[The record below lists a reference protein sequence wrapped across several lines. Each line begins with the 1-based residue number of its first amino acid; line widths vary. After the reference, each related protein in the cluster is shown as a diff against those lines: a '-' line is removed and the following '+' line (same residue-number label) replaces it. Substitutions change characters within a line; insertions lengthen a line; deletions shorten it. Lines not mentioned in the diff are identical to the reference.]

1 MARKKLET
9 LTEQMFYVL
18 LSLRRERHGYGVM
31 QAIAALSQGRV
42 KVGAGTLYA
51 LLERF
56 ERDGFIRRTHTE
68 DTRKYYCLT
77 PEGER
82 ALLWG
87 STPACGG
94 RRRTWSGRWR
104 RNHEDMLASVCLRR
118 GGPAGCA
125 GMAERTDCGGLAAE
139 GGLWGPAGPV

>member
-1 MARKKLET
+1 MARKKLGT

-51 LLERF
+51 LLERI
-56 ERDGFIRRTHTE
+56 ERDGFIRRTRTE

-82 ALLWG
+82 ALLG
-87 STPACGG
+87 EYT
-94 RRRTWSGRWR
+94 R
-104 RNHEDMLASVCLRR
+104 LRR
-118 GGPAGCA
+118 QTAD
-125 GMAERTDCGGLAAE
+125 MERALE
-139 GGLWGPAGPV
+139 EEP